1 MPNHAF
7 GTFVK
12 IVLSF
17 NSLIK
22 HLSKQYRILYQQIN
36 SCGLYMLAEC
46 FLMLQFPYKPCCVE
60 GGRQQGCP
68 SCEYN
73 LYLVG
78 HLLKTTKW
86 KLYKIQAY
94 IWYVYVMLFTI
105 SDILDG
111 TPLQSSNNIL
121 CVVVAFS
128 WAFNRYPLYNI
139 TKTYCFFDWSCALSR
154 WLKLPSST
162 SGNFD
167 ITIKSEKRLFVVDQS
182 EKCCTCK
189 VIYF

>member
-36 SCGLYMLAEC
+36 SCGWYMLAEC
-46 FLMLQFPYKPCCVE
+46 FLMLQFPYKSYCVR
-60 GGRQQGCP
+60 GGRQRGCP
-68 SCEYN
+68 SWKYN
-73 LYLVG
+73 SYLVG

-86 KLYKIQAY
+86 KWYEYSY
-94 IWYVYVMLFTI
+94 IWYVYSCSLSLISLMEHHYKVVIKLCMLLWHFLKLST
-105 SDILDG
+105 DI
-111 TPLQSSNNIL
+111 
-121 CVVVAFS
+121 
-128 WAFNRYPLYNI
+128 RLYNI
-139 TKTYCFFDWSCALSR
+139 TKTYCFFDWSCALSQ

-167 ITIKSEKRLFVVDQS
+167 TRIKSAKRLFVVDRN